1 MTCQPLRSGQEA
13 TSRYPPP
20 NTVILTNLC
29 NALLSRPDFY
39 VQVLDAASRNSLSC
53 IYLRKTPLS
62 LSHHRLRGIWMT
74 TEGETED
81 CADTVAD
88 SSEKIHAMNHDSFK
102 SAKPVKSKKRIP
114 INTKHRF
121 DFNLKTEN
129 LSKTSTIVVP
139 EPQDRPKPIGLPK
152 LSEER
157 DLLFHRLKDS
167 DFPCFPVFS
176 DYKKGRSSHKL
187 YVKNISKNV
196 TRDELTQIYSSLLD
210 KEVKRQPFGVRH
222 FTTGKLRGQAFVT
235 LPDKKLASRAR
246 RLTNGLML
254 KGKPI
259 VVVFGKDEKK
269 NS

>member
-1 MTCQPLRSGQEA
+1 
-13 TSRYPPP
+13 
-20 NTVILTNLC
+20 
-29 NALLSRPDFY
+29 
-39 VQVLDAASRNSLSC
+39 
-53 IYLRKTPLS
+53 
-62 LSHHRLRGIWMT
+62 
-74 TEGETED
+74 
-81 CADTVAD
+81 
-88 SSEKIHAMNHDSFK
+88 MNHDSFK

-222 FTTGKLRGQAFVT
+222 LPLTSLGDKPLLLFQTRNSPVVLEGSLMVSCLRENRLLSYLEKT
-235 LPDKKLASRAR
+235 R
-246 RLTNGLML
+246 RKIRDLIYVLFSVFYFGLNNCYINYTFQL
-254 KGKPI
+254 
-259 VVVFGKDEKK
+259 
-269 NS
+269 

>member
-1 MTCQPLRSGQEA
+1 
-13 TSRYPPP
+13 
-20 NTVILTNLC
+20 
-29 NALLSRPDFY
+29 
-39 VQVLDAASRNSLSC
+39 
-53 IYLRKTPLS
+53 
-62 LSHHRLRGIWMT
+62 
-74 TEGETED
+74 
-81 CADTVAD
+81 
-88 SSEKIHAMNHDSFK
+88 MNHDSFK
-102 SAKPVKSKKRIP
+102 PVKPVKSKKRIP

-129 LSKTSTIVVP
+129 LSKTSAIIVP
-139 EPQDRPKPIGLPK
+139 ETQDRPKPIGLPK